1 MHTLSPCTRLRMAH
15 RPGVCQAFSTKA
27 KPPIGSIGGFIKSS
41 DAARSGLVLTGGR
54 PLSASCNRSWA
65 QHRKR
70 ARKPARSKRAWQRSA
85 PGGGPTDQRAE
96 RSRSLRNRKPA
107 QRRKRAQHHKR
118 ARKPAHSKRAR
129 SNASQ
134 RIWHGGGPTDQ
145 RAVHSRSAHKPLR
158 NHKPARRHKRA
169 HKRSRSTHASRRS
182 GLSGEQTDPC
192 AVRSRLAH
200 RSLRNHKPERLHS
213 HSSVRH
219 NHSRTDQRSH
229 STCRSNRTGL
239 PPGREESYESSL
251 GGLLDPKRV

>member
-1 MHTLSPCTRLRMAH
+1 MHTLSPCSRLRMAH
-15 RPGVCQAFSTKA
+15 GVGVCQAFSTNA

-41 DAARSGLVLTGGR
+41 DAARSGLVLTGCR

-70 ARKPARSKRAWQRSA
+70 ARKPARSRRASQRSA

-96 RSRSLRNRKPA
+96 RSWSLRNRKPA

-118 ARKPAHSKRAR
+118 AHKRARKPAR

-145 RAVHSRSAHKPLR
+145 HAERSSARKPLR

-169 HKRSRSTHASRRS
+169 HKRSRSTHSSRRS

-192 AVRSRLAH
+192 AERSRTAH
-200 RSLRNHKPERLHS
+200 RSLHNHKPERLHS

-229 STCRSNRTGL
+229 STCRSNRTGR